1 MFIVAALGCAFTGTE
16 VRAASLTCQPADGG
30 AAFRVSS
37 VVDLSSAAVQAKG
50 AEQCDQVYRI
60 NGQRYE
66 LGGCNRHHVG
76 LGSGSEGSPIGHF
89 HPRLPLVC
97 R

>member
-1 MFIVAALGCAFTGTE
+1 MFIVAALGCAFAGTE
-16 VRAASLTCQPADGG
+16 ARAASLTCQPADGG

-37 VVDLSSAAVQAKG
+37 VQDVSGAAVKAQG

-60 NGQRYE
+60 DGQRYE

-76 LGSGSEGSPIGHF
+76 VGSGSEGSPIGHF
-89 HPRLPLVC
+89 HPRLALNC